1 MEEGVSMV
9 GSFLSIYG
17 LKVIGAVII
26 LVVGRF
32 LAGLGRTFVRRALG
46 KADVDASI
54 ISFLASLTYILILA
68 FAVVAALGKFG
79 VQTASIVAILGAG
92 AFAVGLALQGSLSN
106 FAAGVM
112 ILLFR
117 PFSVGDVIDAAGVVG
132 SVKAIHIFN
141 TELSTPDNV
150 KTIIPNSQIYG
161 GIIKN
166 ITGYDTRRVDL
177 VIGIGYGSSIQKA
190 VEVLTDLMK
199 KDDRI
204 MTDPAP
210 QIAVAELADSSVNL
224 IVRPWVKKED
234 YWPVRLDLTR
244 AIKEGFDEND
254 IEIPFPQQ
262 VVYMHSE
269 N

>member
-17 LKVIGAVII
+17 LKVVGAVII
-26 LVVGRF
+26 LIVGRF
-32 LAGLGRTFVRRALG
+32 LAGFGRNLVKKALG
-46 KADVDASI
+46 KADVDAAI
-54 ISFLASLTYILILA
+54 ISFLSSLTYILILA
-68 FAVVAALGKFG
+68 FAIIAALGKFG
-79 VQTASIVAILGAG
+79 VQTASLVAILGAG

-106 FAAGVM
+106 FAAGVL

-117 PFSVGDVIDAAGVVG
+117 PFKVGDVIDAAGVVG

-141 TELSTPDNV
+141 TEMSTPDNI
-150 KTIIPNSQIYG
+150 KTIVPNSQIYG

-204 MTDPAP
+204 MSDPAP

-224 IVRPWVKKED
+224 IVRPWVKTGD